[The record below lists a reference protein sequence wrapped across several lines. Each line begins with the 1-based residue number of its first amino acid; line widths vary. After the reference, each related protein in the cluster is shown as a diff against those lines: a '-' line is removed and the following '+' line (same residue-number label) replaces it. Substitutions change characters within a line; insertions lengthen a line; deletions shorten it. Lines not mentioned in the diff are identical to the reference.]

1 MTDPITTKYN
11 LFPKKKTMGRG
22 VKKAMPHQ
30 GMKVAKVPKVGKRK
44 KVSYGSMLSGLAA
57 G

>member
-1 MTDPITTKYN
+1 MDPITTKYN
-11 LFPKKKTMGRG
+11 LFPKKKTMGKG

-30 GMKVAKVPKVGKRK
+30 GMKVAKVK
-44 KVSYGSMLSGLAA
+44 KVKKQSYGSMLSGLAA